1 MAGLFNSVPQWASRH
16 HYYHHS
22 NPAMPDSVTFL
33 EKCIFRPLLQK
44 AWDTIRS
51 TASDGD
57 KAAAWKTINMHK
69 IDNANMMCGRLVQDH
84 CDRVILGDQP
94 ISESVSKMF
103 ADLHEW
109 EPPANHPA
117 VEKQL
122 AIRTHREAVRYTDEG
137 RRQTKKWATADATEM
152 ELVAS
157 NALAGLREALKQ
169 VNHLY
174 GEDDLEG
181 TLGSCALSYLG
192 KPDYAGHV
200 ELKTKWDT
208 RAHTD
213 SPNARSLPKK
223 VEHNHLMQVAGYYAL
238 SGLQPTVVYAT
249 RSGHAIHRPSS
260 EELKVAVDDIVEAC
274 LRRERLLQQAETAY
288 DLVRL
293 TDPVWEHPYAYA
305 DFNKERYA
313 AAREIWRG

>member
-1 MAGLFNSVPQWASRH
+1 MSKAQQAMYTQCQRMTVDSFGNICQCSISKDERTKNGRTFQQCTTMGKPASLLPPFKPRNAGQR
-16 HYYHHS
+16 YI
-22 NPAMPDSVTFL
+22 L

-84 CDRVILGDQP
+84 CDRVILGDQT

-137 RRQTKKWATADATEM
+137 RRPTKRGRQQMLQRWSLWPLM
-152 ELVAS
+152 LS
-157 NALAGLREALKQ
+157 
-169 VNHLY
+169 
-174 GEDDLEG
+174 
-181 TLGSCALSYLG
+181 LGCA
-192 KPDYAGHV
+192 
-200 ELKTKWDT
+200 
-208 RAHTD
+208 
-213 SPNARSLPKK
+213 
-223 VEHNHLMQVAGYYAL
+223 
-238 SGLQPTVVYAT
+238 
-249 RSGHAIHRPSS
+249 
-260 EELKVAVDDIVEAC
+260 
-274 LRRERLLQQAETAY
+274 RR
-288 DLVRL
+288 
-293 TDPVWEHPYAYA
+293 
-305 DFNKERYA
+305 
-313 AAREIWRG
+313 